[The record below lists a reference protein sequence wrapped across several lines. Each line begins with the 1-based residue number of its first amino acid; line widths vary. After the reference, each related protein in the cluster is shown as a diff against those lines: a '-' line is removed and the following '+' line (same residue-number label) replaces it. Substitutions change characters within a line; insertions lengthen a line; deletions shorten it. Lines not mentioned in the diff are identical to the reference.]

1 MNKIFNIILLLFL
14 SLNIVFKLYGKNQTY
29 LNTKNIIFNE
39 ENETIE
45 LKENTKIN
53 IEGNSISLDDGVL
66 DYKNNTFE
74 ILGEFYLSN
83 QSIILSG
90 DYLKGNLNLN
100 NFNADNV
107 SFIYEDDLKIDSEN
121 LKKNGNN
128 LIFYNNFITSC
139 KLDGYFNC
147 PTWSFKSKKQNIIQM
162 MINLNILD
170 LF

>member
-74 ILGEFYLSN
+74 ILGEFLFVKSINYFEWGLS
-83 QSIILSG
+83 
-90 DYLKGNLNLN
+90 
-100 NFNADNV
+100 
-107 SFIYEDDLKIDSEN
+107 ER
-121 LKKNGNN
+121 
-128 LIFYNNFITSC
+128 
-139 KLDGYFNC
+139 
-147 PTWSFKSKKQNIIQM
+147 KS
-162 MINLNILD
+162 
-170 LF
+170 